1 MLFSTKSNVM
11 NRYILLLSALVGGI
25 SIGLAQK
32 MPTNEAIEKRIEL
45 IMSKM
50 TLAEKVGQTC
60 QITLDAVLKTDATGR
75 TIEPATIDPQ
85 KLKTALETYKVG
97 SILNVSSHTLTQKEW
112 MTLLPVVHES
122 YLKKQSAIPVLYGLD
137 AIHGVNYTVGAT
149 LFPQEIGLAATWNRS
164 LATSFGQVTAYELRA
179 SGIPWNFS
187 PVLDLGRQPLWSR
200 FFETLGED
208 PYLAAQLGQH
218 VIKGYQGANL
228 SGANNV
234 AACMKHFVG
243 YSFPLSGRD
252 RTPAWIPA
260 NILTELY
267 LPPFKAAV
275 DAGAMTVMI
284 NSGEVNG
291 IPGHINHHLLTE
303 VLKKE
308 WGFNGF
314 AVSDWEDYLFL
325 RDVHTVAK
333 DYKTAIAQAMNA
345 GLDMSMVPNNP
356 QYQEYCQLLTEAMN
370 EQLIPM
376 ERLDDAV
383 KRILRVKLLLGIF
396 EKPYTKA
403 SDYPDFASAK
413 HQQLALQ
420 SAEESITLL
429 KNEAQILPLKKGQ
442 KILVTGPTA
451 NNLTYINGA
460 WTHTWQGV
468 DTSFNTKNRLT
479 IKAALEQLN
488 GKENVAYSET
498 VTLGFENGWEKCDT
512 KPLSDFEQKA
522 LASDVIVICLGEN
535 PGTEKPG
542 DIRSLDLPKEQL
554 DLVHFA
560 ATLNKPII
568 VVLTTGRPRVIH
580 PIVDETSAIIQAY
593 LPGDFG
599 GEALANIIFGITNPS
614 GKLPYSYPK
623 YNGIIEHYDHKNSEA
638 KNGKSNKFDAYDPE
652 WDFGFGL
659 SYCSF
664 VYSDLQLS
672 NTAMQQS
679 DSIIVSVTVT
689 NKSSRTGKEV
699 VQLYI
704 RDEVASDVP
713 WGKRLRD
720 FEKIE
725 LKANESRKITFVIA
739 TEDLTFVNSSNKRV
753 LEPGY
758 FEVMIEGLKTRFE
771 LK

>member
-1 MLFSTKSNVM
+1 
-11 NRYILLLSALVGGI
+11 
-25 SIGLAQK
+25 
-32 MPTNEAIEKRIEL
+32 
-45 IMSKM
+45 
-50 TLAEKVGQTC
+50 
-60 QITLDAVLKTDATGR
+60 
-75 TIEPATIDPQ
+75 
-85 KLKTALETYKVG
+85 
-97 SILNVSSHTLTQKEW
+97 
-112 MTLLPVVHES
+112 
-122 YLKKQSAIPVLYGLD
+122 
-137 AIHGVNYTVGAT
+137 
-149 LFPQEIGLAATWNRS
+149 
-164 LATSFGQVTAYELRA
+164 
-179 SGIPWNFS
+179 
-187 PVLDLGRQPLWSR
+187 
-200 FFETLGED
+200 
-208 PYLAAQLGQH
+208 
-218 VIKGYQGANL
+218 
-228 SGANNV
+228 
-234 AACMKHFVG
+234 
-243 YSFPLSGRD
+243 
-252 RTPAWIPA
+252 
-260 NILTELY
+260 
-267 LPPFKAAV
+267 
-275 DAGAMTVMI
+275 
-284 NSGEVNG
+284 
-291 IPGHINHHLLTE
+291 HHLLTE

-325 RDVHTVAK
+325 RDVHAVAK
-333 DYKTAIAQAMNA
+333 DHKTAIAQAMNA

-356 QYQEYCQLLTEAMN
+356 QYQEYCKLLTEAMN

-429 KNEAQILPLKKGQ
+429 KNEAQLLPLKKGQ

-512 KPLSDFEQKA
+512 KPLGDFEQKA

-580 PIVDETSAIIQAY
+580 PIVDESTAIIQAY

-659 SYCSF
+659 SYSSF

-672 NTAMQQS
+672 KAVMHQS
-679 DSIIVSVTVT
+679 DSITVSITVT
-689 NKSSRTGKEV
+689 NTSNRTGKEV

-720 FEKIE
+720 FEKLE

-739 TEDLTFVNSSNKRV
+739 SEDLTFVNSSNKRV

-758 FEVMIEGLKTRFE
+758 FEVMINGLKTRFE

>member
-1 MLFSTKSNVM
+1 M
-11 NRYILLLSALVGGI
+11 NRSIILVCAVFSAI
-25 SIGLAQK
+25 SFGHAQHIQ
-32 MPTNEAIEKRIEL
+32 TTENIEKRIDQ
-45 IMSKM
+45 IMSAM
-50 TLAEKVGQTC
+50 TLADKVGQTC
-60 QITLDAVLKTDATGR
+60 QITLDAVLQTDATGR
-75 TIEPATIDPQ
+75 TLEPATIDPI
-85 KLKTALETYKVG
+85 KLKLAIETYKVG

-112 MTLLPVVHES
+112 MTILPIIHER
-122 YLKKQSAIPVLYGLD
+122 YLKKQSSIPILYGLD

-208 PYLAAQLGQH
+208 PYLTAQLGQH
-218 VIKGYQGANL
+218 VIKGYQGNNL

-243 YSFPLSGRD
+243 YSYPLSGRD

-291 IPGHINHHLLTE
+291 IPGHINHYLLTE

-308 WGFNGF
+308 WGFKGF

-333 DYKTAIAQAMNA
+333 DHKTAIAQAMNA

-356 QYQEYCQLLTEAMN
+356 QYQEYCKLLTEAMN

-383 KRILRVKLLLGIF
+383 RRILRVKLMLGIF

-403 SDYPDFASAK
+403 SDYTDFASAK
-413 HQQLALQ
+413 HQLLALQ

-429 KNEAQILPLKKGQ
+429 KNEQQILPLKKGT

-451 NNLTYINGA
+451 NNLSFINGA

-468 DTSFNTKNRLT
+468 DTAFNTKNRLT
-479 IKAALEQLN
+479 IKSALEKTN
-488 GKENVAYSET
+488 GKENVFFTET
-498 VTLGFENGWEKCDT
+498 VRLGFEDGWEKCT
-512 KPLSDFEQKA
+512 STPYTVFEEQAKS
-522 LASDVIVICLGEN
+522 SDVIVLCLGEN
-535 PGTEKPG
+535 PATEKPG

-568 VVLTTGRPRVIH
+568 VVLATGRPRIIH
-580 PIVDETSAIIQAY
+580 PIVDESNAIIQTY

-659 SYCSF
+659 SYSSF

-672 NTAMQQS
+672 NTTMQQT
-679 DSIIVSVTVT
+679 DSITVSVTVT
-689 NKSSRTGKEV
+689 NTSSRTGKEV
-699 VQLYI
+699 VQLYLH
-704 RDEVASDVP
+704 DEVASDVP

-725 LKANESRKITFVIA
+725 LKANESKKITFVISL
-739 TEDLTFVNSSNKRV
+739 EDLTFVNSSNKRV
-753 LEPGY
+753 VEPGF
-758 FEVMIEGLKTRFE
+758 FEVMIDGLKTRFE